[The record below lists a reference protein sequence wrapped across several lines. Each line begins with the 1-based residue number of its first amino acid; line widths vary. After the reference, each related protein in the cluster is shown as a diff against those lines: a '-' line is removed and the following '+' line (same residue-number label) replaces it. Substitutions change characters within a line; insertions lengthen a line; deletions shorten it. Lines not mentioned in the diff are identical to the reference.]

1 MFTRRKFLAATSMAL
16 PAFMANASN
25 EAYQGEIIGH
35 GDFKYK
41 VDKHWCKA
49 DPKKY
54 PVRNCHEM
62 VQVPDGR
69 LFLFTDEPKNNMLI
83 FSTEGELLD
92 SWTLNLRG
100 AHGLTLNTECD
111 QPFLMLTDTGGR
123 VIKTDLDGKILLELK
138 EKKNRATN
146 PTETAI
152 GPNGDIYVIDGYGTQ
167 FIYQYNS
174 EGKFIRKFGGKSTQ
188 ASNKHKSM
196 QAHGIALDT
205 REKTPL
211 LICTARLRNEFKW
224 FTLDGKFVK
233 SIYLP
238 GVYMSRPVID
248 GDFLYTGVCFG
259 GFENDYRG
267 WPNRGYIAILNK
279 ENKVISAPGAHQP
292 KYSPK
297 GDLLHLYQDKAVFK
311 NVHDV
316 CVDKEKN
323 LYACQ
328 WNAGRVYPYKLIKV

>member
-1 MFTRRKFLAATSMAL
+1 MFTRRKFLATTSIAL
-16 PAFMANASN
+16 PALMVNA
-25 EAYQGEIIGH
+25 ADAKHGEIIGH
-35 GDFKYK
+35 GDFKYR
-41 VDKHWCKA
+41 VDKYWSKA
-49 DPKKY
+49 DRKKH
-54 PVRNCHEM
+54 PVKNCHEM
-62 VQVPDGR
+62 IQAPDGR
-69 LFLFTDEPKNNMLI
+69 LFLFTDEVRNNMLI
-83 FSTEGELLD
+83 YSTDGEVLD
-92 SWTLNLRG
+92 NWTLNMKG
-100 AHGLTLNTECD
+100 AHGLTIDAECD

-123 VIKTDLDGKILLELK
+123 VVKTDFDGNVLMEIKD
-138 EKKNRATN
+138 KKNRASN
-146 PTETAI
+146 PTETAV
-152 GPNGDIYVIDGYGTQ
+152 GPNGDIYVIDGYGSQ
-167 FIYQYNS
+167 YIFQYNS

-188 ASNKHKSM
+188 ASNKHKFM

-205 REKTPL
+205 REKEPL

-248 GDFLYTGVCFG
+248 GDFLYSGVCFG

-267 WPNRGYIAILNK
+267 WPNRGYIVVLNK

-292 KYSPK
+292 RYSPK
-297 GDLLHLYQDKAVFK
+297 GDLLHLYQEKPVFK

-316 CVDKEKN
+316 CVDKDKN

-328 WNAGRVYPYKLIKV
+328 WNAGRVYPYKLTKI